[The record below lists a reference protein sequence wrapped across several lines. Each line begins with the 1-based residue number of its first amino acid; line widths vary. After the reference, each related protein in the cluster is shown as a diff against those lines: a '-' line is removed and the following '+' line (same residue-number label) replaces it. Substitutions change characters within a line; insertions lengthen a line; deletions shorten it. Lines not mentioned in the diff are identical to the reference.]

1 MSNLKYRLLVIAA
14 LIAASLWALFPRT
27 VVERVKRNGVFVV
40 DTVRRVPLRRGLDLQ
55 GGVHLTLEIDQSK
68 GAVQN
73 PREAIDRAITVVRN
87 RIDEFGVAEPIIQKA
102 GDDRILVELPGV
114 DDPARAQQLLENA
127 AFLEFQIT
135 DKTGALER
143 SLPRLDAVAAQLL
156 PKIAANTPTPS
167 AAAGAAAAAPASG
180 AAPGLTG
187 LLTPGA
193 ARPDSTRPDSAR
205 DTTRRDSSRRDTAR
219 AVASTDSAR
228 PADSA
233 TRAASANGAFSKAVS
248 PGSLPGQYFVSESD
262 FRRLQA
268 LLDSPV
274 VQAALPP
281 GKTLR
286 WGADTIV
293 EPTRGLVFRPL
304 YVLDSRP
311 IITGEYL
318 TDARPQSD
326 PIDGNKVEFQFNRE
340 GGRRFQNE
348 TARNIKNYMAVV
360 LDRRVITAP
369 IIESAIGT
377 NGQIRLG
384 NGSLQEA
391 QDLAIVLR
399 AGALP
404 VPLKVAETREIG
416 PSLGRDSIH
425 KGLTAGLVAVG
436 LVIVI
441 MVGYYR
447 FSGLL
452 AVGGLVLY
460 VLYTL
465 ATLAGF
471 HATLTLPGLAGFIL
485 SIGIAV
491 DANVLIFE
499 RIREELDAGR
509 PVRTAVDEGF
519 RHAMTAIVDSNVS
532 TALTALVLFQFGTG
546 PVKGFAVTLL
556 AGIAASMISS
566 IFVVRTFYLLWLGRR
581 TAPRTLSI

>member
-14 LIAASLWALFPRT
+14 LVAASLWALFPRT

-73 PREAIDRAITVVRN
+73 PREAIDRAITVVRH
-87 RIDEFGVAEPIIQKA
+87 RIDEFGVAEPIIQKV
-102 GDDRILVELPGV
+102 GDDRILAELPGV

-143 SLPRLDAVAAQLL
+143 SLPRLDAAAAQLL
-156 PKIAANTPTPS
+156 PKVAANTPAT
-167 AAAGAAAAAPASG
+167 G
-180 AAPGLTG
+180 AAPGAATTPAATGTAGGLNG

-193 ARPDSTRPDSAR
+193 ARPDSARSDGGRDS
-205 DTTRRDSSRRDTAR
+205 TRRDSTRRDTAR

-233 TRAASANGAFSKAVS
+233 ARANGAFSKALS
-248 PGSLPGQYFVSESD
+248 PGSIPGQYFVSESD
-262 FRRLQA
+262 YRRLQA
-268 LLDSPV
+268 LIDSPA

-293 EPTRGLVFRPL
+293 EPTRGLIFRPL

-416 PSLGRDSIH
+416 PSLGRDSIQ
-425 KGLTAGLVAVG
+425 KGLTAGIVAVA
-436 LVIVI
+436 LVVVI

-447 FSGLL
+447 LSGLL

-471 HATLTLPGLAGFIL
+471 HATLTLPGLAGFVL

-519 RHAMTAIVDSNVS
+519 RHAMTAIIDSNVS

-556 AGIAASMISS
+556 AGIAASMITS

-581 TAPRTLSI
+581 TAPRALSI